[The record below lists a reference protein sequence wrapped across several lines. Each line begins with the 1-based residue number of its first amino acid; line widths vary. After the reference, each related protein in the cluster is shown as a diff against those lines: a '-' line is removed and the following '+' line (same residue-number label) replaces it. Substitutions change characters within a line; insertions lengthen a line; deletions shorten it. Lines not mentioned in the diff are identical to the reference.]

1 VGETR
6 ESFTSI
12 KVMTLAFL
20 NPILLSVHV
29 LTVNSHQPYVYDMAR
44 ISGIELLIIDCLPGR
59 RYRL

>member
-12 KVMTLAFL
+12 KVMTVAFL
-20 NPILLSVHV
+20 NPILLSMRV
-29 LTVNSHQPYVYDMAR
+29 LTVYSHQPYEYDMDR
-44 ISGIELLIIDCLPGR
+44 ISGIELLIIDCLLGR